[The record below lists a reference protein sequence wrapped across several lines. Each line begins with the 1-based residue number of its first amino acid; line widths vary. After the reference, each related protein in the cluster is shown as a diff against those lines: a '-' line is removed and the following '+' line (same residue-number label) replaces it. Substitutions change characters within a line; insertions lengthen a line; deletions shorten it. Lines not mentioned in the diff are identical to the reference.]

1 MEGLPLLSLSQIISR
16 LGKSATIRRKTVT
29 VDDCGST
36 IDTFS
41 DHLTSVVCAI
51 FPHSQVEK
59 EQGGR
64 DQTIGSATVYVT
76 AGQDIT
82 AGDEFR
88 WVDGSTTR
96 DYAITGVR
104 NLAELPSSDHLSSMV
119 LECEERS

>member
-1 MEGLPLLSLSQIISR
+1 LSVNSIISR

-29 VDDCGST
+29 VDASGST
-36 IDTFS
+36 IDTFA
-41 DHLTSVVCAI
+41 DHLTSVICAI
-51 FPHSQVEK
+51 FPHSQEEK
-59 EQGGR
+59 EKGGR
-64 DQTIGSATVYVT
+64 DQTIGSATVYVS

-96 DYAITGVR
+96 DYAITGTR
-104 NLAELPSSDHLSSMV
+104 NLAELESSDYMSSMV